1 MTQSEMVL
9 DYMEKYGSISSM
21 QAFSE
26 LGITRL
32 SGRIYDLREK
42 GHVIEN
48 IRRETVNR
56 YGKRV
61 HYDEYKLIKRAT
73 A

>member
-9 DYMEKYGSISSM
+9 DYMERFGSISSM

-48 IRRETVNR
+48 IRKETVNR

>member
-1 MTQSEMVL
+1 MTQNEMVL
-9 DYMEKYGSISSM
+9 DYMEQNGSITSM
-21 QAFSE
+21 QAFES

-32 SGRIYDLREK
+32 SGRIYELREK
-42 GHVIEN
+42 GHIIEN
-48 IRRETVNR
+48 IRRETTNR

-61 HYDEYKLIKRAT
+61 HYDEYKLVKRVT

>member
-1 MTQSEMVL
+1 MTQCEMVL
-9 DYMEKYGSISSM
+9 DYMEKNGSISSM
-21 QAFSE
+21 QAFT

-48 IRRETVNR
+48 IRKETVNR

>member
-1 MTQSEMVL
+1 MTQCEMVL
-9 DYMEKYGSISSM
+9 DYMERFGSITSM
-21 QAFSE
+21 QAFSD

-48 IRRETVNR
+48 IRKETVNR